1 MQKPLE
7 IQFRDLSRSEAL
19 ESEIRDKVAKLEQF
33 YPHITACHV
42 VVEVP
47 HKHSQHGR
55 VFVVKVDINVPGG
68 EIVVSNES
76 GEDPHVAVRDAFDA
90 AQRKLKDY
98 ARRQRGDV
106 KSH

>member
-7 IQFRDLSRSEAL
+7 IQFRDVARSEAL
-19 ESEIRDKVAKLEQF
+19 ETEIRDKVVKLEQF

-47 HKHSQHGR
+47 HKHSHQGR
-55 VFVVKVDINVPGG
+55 VFVVKVDIKVPGG
-68 EIVVSNES
+68 EVVVTNES
-76 GEDPHVAVRDAFDA
+76 SEDAHVAVRDAFDA
-90 AQRKLKDY
+90 AQRKVKDY

-106 KSH
+106 KTH